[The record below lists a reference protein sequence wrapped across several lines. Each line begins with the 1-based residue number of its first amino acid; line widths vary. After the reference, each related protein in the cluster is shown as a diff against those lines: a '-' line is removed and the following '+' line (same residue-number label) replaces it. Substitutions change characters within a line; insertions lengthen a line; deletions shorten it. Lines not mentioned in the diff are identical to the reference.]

1 MNEFLQL
8 GNFTSRKYIFL
19 LLFLLF
25 TTTLPA
31 WSQDLMETA
40 TEISI
45 PTKENTPENI
55 IDTND
60 QNLTLIED
68 FYANQASLARSYDY
82 ELLNQKKRYLK
93 WSNDVKIFS
102 FGLTLGIVFTGG
114 FLAVKYHWS
123 LGWYIPVTTAIA
135 VGGCI
140 GALQWAKY
148 YAKKASAI
156 QLSPIYSY
164 SISES
169 VSVSALALQELWNPG
184 KLGFGVGITKS
195 F

>member
-1 MNEFLQL
+1 M
-8 GNFTSRKYIFL
+8 KYKL
-19 LLFLLF
+19 LLLILLV

-31 WSQDLMETA
+31 WSQDLMDPE

-45 PTKENTPENI
+45 PTDENTPKI
-55 IDTND
+55 TIDSDD

-82 ELLNQKKRYLK
+82 ELLNQKKQYLK
-93 WSNDVKIFS
+93 WSKDVKIFS

-123 LGWYIPVTTAIA
+123 LSWYIPVTTAIA

-140 GALQWAKY
+140 GALQWSKY

-164 SISES
+164 NISES